1 MNPLKVAE
9 LDARAR
15 ALASEVNSATHEAA
29 GLREDA
35 AVAAGRAEGARRQLA
50 ELVRDKAQ
58 LSSEVDTLSAT
69 KVSLNSELTGLR
81 NELETL
87 QVQVRGEW
95 RRSGRREKSH
105 TPRESERKG
114 KEIIDG
120 KGIADIAPARCLDEV
135 RVVGE
140 GRGDARETDKSV
152 HQDGVTR
159 RGVVEDVSGGV
170 GGDCRNLVDIVTEFQ
185 GRLRRQV
192 RAALAEG
199 GGVDAGVNGKLST
212 PASRDGEAQVRLKQR
227 GGVVESV
234 VRMEHRRGALFLRE
248 ESSRD
253 VLRELD
259 RRIDSV

>member
-29 GLREDA
+29 SLREDA

-50 ELVRDKAQ
+50 DLTRDKAQ

-69 KVSLNSELTGLR
+69 KVSLNSELAGLR
-81 NELETL
+81 KELETL
-87 QVQVRGEW
+87 QVQVRAEW
-95 RRSGRREKSH
+95 RRPGRREKSH
-105 TPRESERKG
+105 MPRESEREG

-120 KGIADIAPARCLDEV
+120 KGVTDASARCLEEV
-135 RVVGE
+135 RLVGE
-140 GRGDARETDKSV
+140 GGGDTRETDKGV
-152 HQDGVTR
+152 HQDGSVR
-159 RGVVEDVSGGV
+159 RGVVEDRSGGV

-192 RAALAEG
+192 RAALVEG
-199 GGVDAGVNGKLST
+199 GVVDAGVNGKLSI
-212 PASRDGEAQVRLKQR
+212 PASRDGQTQARLKQEQ
-227 GGVVESV
+227 GVVESV
-234 VRMEHRRGALFLRE
+234 VRMEHRRGALFLSA

-259 RRIDSV
+259 MRIDSV